1 MRIALFWS
9 GGKDAAWTLHRLRQ
23 EGQEVTALVTTV
35 AQGSGRVMVHEIRR
49 DVVRQ
54 QAAVLGLPLTEI
66 ELPDQPSN
74 ALYEFAVQAALRD
87 LRARGEIAA
96 IAAGDLYLAD
106 VRAFREGLAAR
117 VGLRALFP
125 LWGIR
130 PDILAQSMLA
140 AGVRAHLVVVDGSR
154 IDPSW
159 AGHPWDRRWVDALP
173 SSIDPCGE
181 RGEFHTLVSAG
192 PMFPEAVEVQALGS
206 SERGG
211 YGYADFALAGTV
223 Y

>member
-1 MRIALFWS
+1 VRIALFWS
-9 GGKDAAWTLHRLRQ
+9 GGKDAAWALHRLRQ
-23 EGQEVTALVTTV
+23 EGLEVTALVTTV
-35 AQGSGRVMVHEIRR
+35 VQGSGRVMVHEIRR

-54 QAAVLGLPLTEI
+54 QAALLGLPLVEI
-66 ELPDQPSN
+66 GLPPQPSN
-74 ALYEFAVQAALRD
+74 ALYEFAVLAALRD
-87 LRARGEIAA
+87 RRERGEITA

-106 VRAFREGLAAR
+106 VREFREGVAAR
-117 VGLRALFP
+117 AGVKALFP

-130 PDILAQSMLA
+130 PDILAESMLA

-154 IDPSW
+154 IDPNW
-159 AGHPWDRRWVDALP
+159 AGNPWDRRWVDSLP

-181 RGEFHTLVSAG
+181 RGEFHTLISDG
-192 PMFPEAVEVQALGS
+192 PMFPRPLEVQPLGA
-206 SERGG
+206 SERDG